1 MELLKLPNEEFK
13 EDFRNWLIEQYPK
26 NFKTLSG
33 YEILKSYIIFRY
45 GNEVEFERKDFQF
58 FVSFKRE
65 IIDDIKMWL
74 ETFKLTFEDYK
85 IYLELFIEDIN
96 LNFKSS
102 FEKTIDLFD
111 SYLKSE
117 DFIIEK
123 NEINK
128 VEISN
133 IFHRKIIENR
143 LVKYPKKENV
153 VINCVNCEDLLSE
166 EELNRNDRN
175 KRICVKC
182 LEKYKGSKLKKNIL
196 NCINCE
202 DLLSEEEL
210 KRNGRNKS
218 ICSKC
223 IENSKVSKRKEVI
236 LNCIHCECLLSE
248 EELNRKHQYKNICI
262 NCLDL
267 RKRDYKKNYKLQN
280 PEKSKE
286 QKRRY
291 KKNRMKRDITF
302 KILHRLRTRILLV
315 LHGKKKAESSMNLL
329 GCTAEH
335 LKKHLEEQFKDDMSW
350 ENYGIRGWHID
361 HIKPCASFDLSII
374 EEQKECFH
382 YTNLQPLWWYEN
394 LAKSDKII

>member
-1 MELLKLPNEEFK
+1 MELLELPNEEFK
-13 EDFRNWLIEQYPK
+13 DDFRNWLIEHSPK

-33 YEILKSYIIFRY
+33 YKILKSYIIFRY

-65 IIDDIKMWL
+65 IIDDIKIWL

-85 IYLELFIEDIN
+85 IYFELFIEDIN
-96 LNFKSS
+96 LNYKSS
-102 FEKTIDLFD
+102 YEKTTELFD
-111 SYLKSE
+111 SYLKAE

-123 NEINK
+123 KEINK

-133 IFHRKIIENR
+133 IFHSKIIENR
-143 LVKYPKKENV
+143 LAKYPKNENIILNC
-153 VINCVNCEDLLSE
+153 INCKYLLSE
-166 EELNRNDRN
+166 EELNRN
-175 KRICVKC
+175 
-182 LEKYKGSKLKKNIL
+182 
-196 NCINCE
+196 
-202 DLLSEEEL
+202 
-210 KRNGRNKS
+210 KS
-218 ICSKC
+218 ICIKC
-223 IENSKVSKRKEVI
+223 IENSKVSKSKEVV

-262 NCLDL
+262 NCLDI

-335 LKKHLEEQFKDDMSW
+335 FKKHLEEQFKDDMSW

-361 HIKPCASFDLSII
+361 HIKPCASFDLSVI

-382 YTNLQPLWWYEN
+382 YTNLQPLWWFDN
-394 LAKSDKII
+394 LAKSDKIF